1 MAQWPVCSVQNTDT
15 DVKACSDGSGCE
27 NQGSCARQGATMDT
41 GDNGCGKE
49 RTAVAKAAVTQGSCV
64 VCAQLVRTGYSG
76 WKGLATVAVNRRQ
89 GRLCWSYG
97 GSDQECAGRGSNSG
111 AGGGSGHGRGFA
123 MGGRYEVT

>member
-1 MAQWPVCSVQNTDT
+1 MIASG
-15 DVKACSDGSGCE
+15 DGSSWGSNSGCE

-49 RTAVAKAAVTQGSCV
+49 RTAVTQGSCV
-64 VCAQLVRTGYSG
+64 VCAQLVRTGHSG
-76 WKGLATVAVNRRQ
+76 WKGSATVAVSRRQ

-97 GSDQECAGRGSNSG
+97 SSDQECTGRGSNG
-111 AGGGSGHGRGFA
+111 AGGGSGLSYGGGRGRA